1 MDLLQERSMQ
11 SRFDEA
17 VAQAEKELGKAD
29 KDMVNVA
36 AQLYALFTEDE
47 LTEAICRRLL
57 PDTLNAELKV
67 VFPTCADLRRCI
79 PNHTGDWY
87 FTGNY
92 PTPGG
97 NRVVN
102 QALLNYAKNI
112 NERAY

>member
-1 MDLLQERSMQ
+1 MTGTIDTRLEAKLG
-11 SRFDEA
+11 FDRIR
-17 VAQAEKELGKAD
+17 AQIAD
-29 KDMVNVA
+29 RCSTEYA
-36 AQLYALFTEDE
+36 AQRVAVEGFITDPA
-47 LTEAICRRLL
+47 AIRRRLL
-57 PDTLNAELKV
+57 PDSLQAELRV
-67 VFPTCADLRRCI
+67 VFLPCAELRKCI

-102 QALLNYAKNI
+102 NAFINYIENR